1 MKKDNAV
8 VFGLT
13 SDQVFA
19 VACVMMDIRRLSPG
33 MVDEVVIIHDGIS
46 EKDQRILNGILPT
59 RFILYDFP
67 LNNAR
72 VLNAGAVRQ
81 FSKMV
86 FTKFECL
93 KLLGDYRNVLWSD
106 YDVVIQANVSEL
118 FSYSESGV
126 KLMPSGLPVRIQLK
140 KEVPEYD
147 MEAEAIGA
155 GLFVFQD
162 HLKDYLKMYE
172 FCYQELERHA
182 EILAMPEQ
190 AIFDFMV
197 QRFSLKPVAIDRFV
211 YSPHPTDQ
219 SLANSAKI
227 IHAYGQPK
235 FWNGLHNQQ
244 WQRNYQAWISMGGTK
259 YRQKSMVEKMASK
272 LRSGVLRLSAQIGG

>member
-19 VACVMMDIRRLSPG
+19 VACVMMDLRRLSPSII
-33 MVDEVVIIHDGIS
+33 DEVVIIHDGINERDKKLLAS
-46 EKDQRILNGILPT
+46 ILPT
-59 RFILYDFP
+59 RFILYNFP
-67 LNNAR
+67 INSAR
-72 VLNAGAVRQ
+72 VLNASAVRQ

-93 KLLGDYRNVLWSD
+93 KLLDDYRNVLWSD
-106 YDVVIQANVSEL
+106 YDVVVQADVSEL
-118 FSYSESGV
+118 FSFSESGI
-126 KLMPSGLPVRIQLK
+126 KLMPSGLPVRIQLQ
-140 KEVPEYD
+140 KEVAGYD

-197 QRFSLKPVAIDRFV
+197 QRFCLKPVAIDRFV
-211 YSPHPTDQ
+211 YSPHPTDKP
-219 SLANSAKI
+219 LASAAKI

-235 FWNGLHNQQ
+235 FWNGLRNEQ
-244 WQRNYQAWISMGGTK
+244 WQINYQAWVDMGGTK
-259 YRQKSMVEKMASK
+259 YRQKSMFERLASK
-272 LRSGVLRLSAQIGG
+272 VRSGVLRLSAQIAG